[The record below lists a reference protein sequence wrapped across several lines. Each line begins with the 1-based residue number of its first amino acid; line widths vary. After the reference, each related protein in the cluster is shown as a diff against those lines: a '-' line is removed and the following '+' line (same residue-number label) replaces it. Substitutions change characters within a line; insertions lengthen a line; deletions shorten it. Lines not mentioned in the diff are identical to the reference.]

1 MGKERLTK
9 EKGKDKEST
18 AERGW
23 RLYKNFNILGTLA
36 LGGLAVIVPVG
47 GAVLATGAA
56 INAAQAGFG
65 EYMRDRAKKKRTRT
79 KDK

>member
-1 MGKERLTK
+1 MGKSKERFSK
-9 EKGKDKEST
+9 EKESS

-23 RLYKNFNILGTLA
+23 RLYKNFNILGALA

-65 EYMRDRAKKKRTRT
+65 EFMRDKAKKKRLR
-79 KDK
+79 KK